1 MPFYYSNDV
10 VSMQDELSEDE
21 GEEEESDSRED
32 EADAHEAFEDSS
44 SEGED
49 AADILSRA
57 TEDKEKSSFESRQEK
72 VILSESNIFYLEFQ
86 MVQNSLNTV

>member
-10 VSMQDELSEDE
+10 VNMQDELSEDE

-57 TEDKEKSSFESRQEK
+57 TEDKKKSSFESRQEK
-72 VILSESNIFYLEFQ
+72 VILSESNIFYLKFQ
-86 MVQNSLNTV
+86 MV